1 MALVTLV
8 GLGKFA
14 DFLMG
19 PRGDRRLKDRLI
31 TFYVNVSDEN
41 WTAIIA
47 IPANSYCRFLQTV
60 FGTRPNSCRFYVAVF
75 LYSTAIFIAVVG
87 GTYYEHPSTM
97 KGALSFWY
105 PFLVFFI
112 INYLLDLVSLML
124 LITILARIDWT
135 ITKKAVVSTIT
146 VLITLLVIFDL
157 AVTLSA
163 SIFNVIAILYIGTS
177 RLTPWHLSW
186 MSFVWAGAV
195 LSATHPWHSSASIG
209 NPFDPADQ
217 INFSIF
223 SVSVVAPLSVLA
235 VIITCSLAMYYSRDL
250 TRRPLLLV
258 IERIEE
264 AKDGVFT
271 VISWAITGIV
281 GIIEALRKALG

>member
-1 MALVTLV
+1 
-8 GLGKFA
+8 
-14 DFLMG
+14 
-19 PRGDRRLKDRLI
+19 
-31 TFYVNVSDEN
+31 
-41 WTAIIA
+41 
-47 IPANSYCRFLQTV
+47 
-60 FGTRPNSCRFYVAVF
+60 
-75 LYSTAIFIAVVG
+75 
-87 GTYYEHPSTM
+87 M

-124 LITILARIDWT
+124 LITILARTDWT

-146 VLITLLVIFDL
+146 VLIILLVIFDL

-163 SIFNVIAILYIGTS
+163 SIFNVIAMLYIGTS
-177 RLTPWHLSW
+177 RLTPSHLSW

-209 NPFDPADQ
+209 NPFDPTDQ